1 MLKVITCGHSEPC
14 YHLLKRSGGS
24 YYLIT
29 LHSKSDILIRVK
41 KIIWSSLYTSSKHFM
56 QALTRSHEFCEKTLS
71 GKCLNFFLCLFVVY
85 SCLGYWLKSIERTTW
100 FWTMEAPGTIKKSKG
115 WWGSSTHPN
124 SRKKKGGKKWD
135 GEAEWRER
143 RNDTLDFTIWWLI
156 SGGLGDEGGNKGGT

>member
-29 LHSKSDILIRVK
+29 LHSKSDILVRVK

-85 SCLGYWLKSIERTTW
+85 SCLGYWLKSIERTAW
-100 FWTMEAPGTIKKSKG
+100 FWTMEAPGTIKNQKVDEVHQLIQTLGKRKEEKSEMERQSEG
-115 WWGSSTHPN
+115 
-124 SRKKKGGKKWD
+124 RGGM
-135 GEAEWRER
+135 
-143 RNDTLDFTIWWLI
+143 TL
-156 SGGLGDEGGNKGGT
+156 